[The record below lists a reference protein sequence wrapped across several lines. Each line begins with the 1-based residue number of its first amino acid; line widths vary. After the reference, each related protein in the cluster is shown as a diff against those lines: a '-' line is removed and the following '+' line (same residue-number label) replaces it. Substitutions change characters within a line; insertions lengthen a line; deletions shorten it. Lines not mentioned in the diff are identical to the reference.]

1 MEQWRNGRRE
11 LFEQLTNICN
21 NIEQNLDNELVN
33 GDNTIIRKDE
43 LEDLRLKAN
52 SFEIDNE
59 KHAAQIRSNENSLHE
74 KGVRIKILEEDVSR
88 LKEELWSNQNAATRA
103 DKLEDENR
111 HLREELKKYQNVA
124 SRVEDLEEQNKKLSM
139 ELGNAAIRARDAE
152 LASTDNERS
161 SSFDN
166 GKVPSMGRQSNYRE
180 LDNERKRIKEQW
192 LMQKERAD
200 KYAEILR
207 DKNAQLRRWEAWNNE
222 LHISHTNKVDGTEVQ
237 AQRTRKSRSK
247 SQDLE
252 GRKLTTPNNQ
262 EHVDVALQPTE
273 VRVTSPTKD
282 LPSNDNNLQSDVD
295 DTGHEL
301 DRNEEVVHE
310 SPQLPRHVR
319 RSQHVT
325 SVGETQFL
333 PIEPCHSSS
342 TQDPESSPSG
352 SRVIATVGE
361 SNIETPKIPSS
372 DDVPEFI
379 SARPVRKRKRK
390 GNERESQRTPLP
402 KVKLE
407 ELESSSPITAR
418 ILHAS
423 ESLDLDDIGDR
434 VVTPRKRRRAFVPYV
449 EDVENRVEN
458 AVIDELLLDGNMNE
472 QNQVPTPTTI
482 GQPGRTMIT
491 PASKRGK
498 SSVGKPLRPLSTNR
512 ILPNTVDPNLPT
524 KRQRNPSASV
534 RGVEE
539 ILEDGESTSP
549 AKTPVAAGKG
559 RIHSADLL
567 DNLLSSSP
575 PTKITAY
582 PTPQSVAPEV
592 RSVILPP
599 SKLSTEIM
607 TNRLDKHKTLAT
619 TPHLQKHREDLEIQD
634 DTPVP
639 GRKAIISDEGNV
651 LIKRASSRPRSVI
664 KKETPGPERRASVSD
679 EGFEIAKKHTGLP
692 RAGIV
697 REISRPSLRG
707 SRRGSTETPREAIGT
722 HTELTPKVKPGKS
735 KTPTTSKGR
744 SRRGVG
750 RDLDSDDPEREPYRL
765 RPVATLKLDHFKINP
780 NFNQG
785 YDYAYTEVVRGKDRQ
800 CLPGCVREECCG
812 KQFGALAQALYPVRE
827 NPTTSQKAE
836 EDALLEEYL
845 GDNRHKIWTMGKE
858 ERKDSLAQARKWKAS
873 NTMGK
878 HKSVVPRRST
888 PPGFWEADF
897 PTTQEDEAF
906 KKKQKEIEREKVAE
920 RYAEA
925 MRPGG
930 AWLFKDE

>member
-21 NIEQNLDNELVN
+21 NIEQNLENELVN
-33 GDNTIIRKDE
+33 GDNAIIRKDE
-43 LEDLRLKAN
+43 LEKLRLKAD
-52 SFEIDNE
+52 SFETDNE
-59 KHAAQIRSNENSLHE
+59 EHAAQIRSNENSLHE
-74 KGVRIKILEEDVSR
+74 KEVRIKILEEDVSR
-88 LKEELWSNQNAATRA
+88 LEKELRSNQNAVTRA
-103 DKLEDENR
+103 DKLEEENR
-111 HLREELKKYQNVA
+111 HLLEELKKYQDVT

-166 GKVPSMGRQSNYRE
+166 GQVPSMGRQSNYRE

-207 DKNAQLRRWEAWNNE
+207 EKNAQLRRWEAWNNE
-222 LHISHTNKVDGTEVQ
+222 QHISHTDKAGGTEVQ

-252 GRKLTTPNNQ
+252 GRKPTIPSNQ
-262 EHVDVALQPTE
+262 GHVDVILQQTE
-273 VRVTSPTKD
+273 VHIASPTKD
-282 LPSNDNNLQSDVD
+282 LPSNDNNRQSDVD
-295 DTGHEL
+295 DPGHEL
-301 DRNEEVVHE
+301 VRNEEVVHE

-319 RSQHVT
+319 RYQNVT
-325 SVGETQFL
+325 SVGETQPL
-333 PIEPCHSSS
+333 PIEPGHSSS

-361 SNIETPKIPSS
+361 SNVETPKIPSS
-372 DDVPEFI
+372 DDAPEFI
-379 SARPVRKRKRK
+379 STRPVRKRKR
-390 GNERESQRTPLP
+390 NEREPQRTPLP

-423 ESLDLDDIGDR
+423 ESLDLDDIGDK
-434 VVTPRKRRRAFVPYV
+434 VVTPRKRRRAFIPYV

-458 AVIDELLLDGNMNE
+458 AVSDELLLDGNMNE
-472 QNQVPTPTTI
+472 QNQVPPPATI
-482 GQPGRTMIT
+482 VQPGRTMIT

-524 KRQRNPSASV
+524 KRQRKPSASI

-539 ILEDGESTSP
+539 ILEDRESTSP

-582 PTPQSVAPEV
+582 LTPQSVAPEV

-599 SKLSTEIM
+599 SKLSTEI
-607 TNRLDKHKTLAT
+607 TTSRPEKHKTLAT
-619 TPHLQKHREDLEIQD
+619 TPHFQKHREDLDTQD

-639 GRKAIISDEGNV
+639 GRRAIISDEGNV
-651 LIKRASSRPRSVI
+651 LIKTASSRARSVI
-664 KKETPGPERRASVSD
+664 KKETSEPEQRASVGD
-679 EGFEIAKKHTGLP
+679 EEPETAKKPTGRP

-707 SRRGSTETPREAIGT
+707 SRRSSTETPREASRSPTKI
-722 HTELTPKVKPGKS
+722 TPKSKPGTFKA
-735 KTPTTSKGR
+735 PTTSKGR

-750 RDLDSDDPEREPYRL
+750 RDLDSDDPEPEPYRL
-765 RPVATLKLDHFKINP
+765 RPVTTLKLDHFKINP

-836 EDALLEEYL
+836 EDTLLEEYL
-845 GDNRHKIWTMGKE
+845 GDNKHKIWTMGKE
-858 ERKDSLAQARKWKAS
+858 ERRDSLAQARKWKAS

-906 KKKQKEIEREKVAE
+906 KRKQKEIEREKVAE

>member
-21 NIEQNLDNELVN
+21 NIEQNLDNELVK

-43 LEDLRLKAN
+43 LEKLHLKAN
-52 SFEIDNE
+52 SLEIDSE
-59 KHAAQIRSNENSLHE
+59 EHAAQIRSKENSLHE
-74 KGVRIKILEEDVSR
+74 KELRIKILEEDVSR
-88 LKEELWSNQNAATRA
+88 LKEEHRSNQNAVTRA
-103 DKLEDENR
+103 DRLEEENR
-111 HLREELKKYQNVA
+111 HLLEELKKYQNVI

-161 SSFDN
+161 SLFDN
-166 GKVPSMGRQSNYRE
+166 GQAPSMGRQLNYRE

-200 KYAEILR
+200 KYAKILR
-207 DKNAQLRRWEAWNNE
+207 EKNAQLRQWEVWKNGQ
-222 LHISHTNKVDGTEVQ
+222 HISHTNKADETELQ

-252 GRKLTTPNNQ
+252 GRKSTI
-262 EHVDVALQPTE
+262 EGYVDVAPQPTE
-273 VRVTSPTKD
+273 VPVTSPTKD
-282 LPSNDNNLQSDVD
+282 LPSNDFNRKSNVD
-295 DTGHEL
+295 NPGHEYG
-301 DRNEEVVHE
+301 RNEEVDHE

-319 RSQHVT
+319 RSQRVT
-325 SVGETQFL
+325 SVEETQFI

-352 SRVIATVGE
+352 SKVIATIGE
-361 SNIETPKIPSS
+361 PNIETPKIPSS

-379 SARPVRKRKRK
+379 SARPVRKRKM
-390 GNERESQRTPLP
+390 NEREPQRMPLP

-407 ELESSSPITAR
+407 EPESSSPITAR

-423 ESLDLDDIGDR
+423 ESLDLDDIGDK
-434 VVTPRKRRRAFVPYV
+434 VVTPRKRRRAFIPYV

-458 AVIDELLLDGNMNE
+458 AVSDEMLLDGNVNE
-472 QNQVPTPTTI
+472 QNQVPTPASI

-498 SSVGKPLRPLSTNR
+498 SAVGKPLRPLSTNR

-524 KRQRNPSASV
+524 KRQRKPSARV

-567 DNLLSSSP
+567 DTLLSSSP

-592 RSVILPP
+592 RSVIFPP
-599 SKLSTEIM
+599 SKLSTEIT
-607 TNRLDKHKTLAT
+607 TNGLDKHKILAT
-619 TPHLQKHREDLEIQD
+619 TPQFQKHREDLDSQD
-634 DTPVP
+634 DTLVP
-639 GRKAIISDEGNV
+639 GRRAIISDEGNGLV
-651 LIKRASSRPRSVI
+651 KKDSSRLRSVI
-664 KKETPGPERRASVSD
+664 KKETSGPERRASVSD
-679 EGFEIAKKHTGLP
+679 EGAETVKNSTGRP
-692 RAGIV
+692 RTGIM

-707 SRRGSTETPREAIGT
+707 SRRGSIETPREGSRSPAK
-722 HTELTPKVKPGKS
+722 LTPKMKPGTS
-735 KTPTTSKGR
+735 KTPTTNKGR

-765 RPVATLKLDHFKINP
+765 RPVTTLKLDHFKINP
-780 NFNQG
+780 NYNQG

-836 EDALLEEYL
+836 EDTLLEEYL
-845 GDNRHKIWTMGKE
+845 GDNKHKIWTMGRE

-906 KKKQKEIEREKVAE
+906 KRKQKEIEREKVAE

>member
-11 LFEQLTNICN
+11 LFEQLTSICN
-21 NIEQNLDNELVN
+21 NIEQNLDDELVN

-43 LEDLRLKAN
+43 LEKLRLKAS

-59 KHAAQIRSNENSLHE
+59 EHVTQIQSNENSLHE
-74 KGVRIKILEEDVSR
+74 KELRIKTLEDDVSR
-88 LKEELWSNQNAATRA
+88 LKEELQSSKHAVTRA
-103 DKLEDENR
+103 DRLEEENR
-111 HLREELKKYQNVA
+111 HLLEELKNYRNVT
-124 SRVEDLEEQNKKLSM
+124 SRVGDLEEQNKRLSM
-139 ELGNAAIRARDAE
+139 ELGNAAMRARDAE

-166 GKVPSMGRQSNYRE
+166 GKVPSIGRQSNYKE

-200 KYAEILR
+200 KYAKILR
-207 DKNAQLRRWEAWNNE
+207 EKNVQLRRWEAWNNE
-222 LHISHTNKVDGTEVQ
+222 QQIPHTDEADKAEVQ

-252 GRKLTTPNNQ
+252 GRKAMIPSNPG
-262 EHVDVALQPTE
+262 HFDVVPQPTE
-273 VRVTSPTKD
+273 VSGPSPTND
-282 LPSNDNNLQSDVD
+282 LLSKENNQEFDVGD
-295 DTGHEL
+295 HGHECG
-301 DRNEEVVHE
+301 RNEEADHE
-310 SPQLPRHVR
+310 SPQLPRHLR
-319 RSQHVT
+319 RSQRVT

-333 PIEPCHSSS
+333 PIEPYNSSS

-352 SRVIATVGE
+352 SRVVGE
-361 SNIETPKIPSS
+361 PNIETPKIPSS
-372 DDVPEFI
+372 DDPPEFI
-379 SARPVRKRKRK
+379 SARPVRKRKR
-390 GNERESQRTPLP
+390 NERESQEKPLP

-407 ELESSSPITAR
+407 ELESSSPIAAR

-423 ESLDLDDIGDR
+423 ESLDLDDIGDK
-434 VVTPRKRRRAFVPYV
+434 VVTPRKRRRAFIPYT
-449 EDVENRVEN
+449 EDIENRVES
-458 AVIDELLLDGNMNE
+458 AVTDELLLDGDMNE
-472 QNQVPTPTTI
+472 QNQVPTPVTI
-482 GQPGRTMIT
+482 GQLGRAMIT

-498 SSVGKPLRPLSTNR
+498 NSVGKPLQSLSTNR
-512 ILPNTVDPNLPT
+512 ILPNTVDPNLPA
-524 KRQRNPSASV
+524 KRQRKSSANV

-549 AKTPVAAGKG
+549 AKTPVAGRKG

-582 PTPQSVAPEV
+582 PTPQSVTPEV

-607 TNRLDKHKTLAT
+607 TSRLDKPKTLAT
-619 TPHLQKHREDLEIQD
+619 TPHLQKYREDFDSQD

-639 GRKAIISDEGNV
+639 ARKMNASDQENGIVNKAIN
-651 LIKRASSRPRSVI
+651 LPRSVI
-664 KKETPGPERRASVSD
+664 KKETFESERIASVIEEEAENVKNPTGRARAS
-679 EGFEIAKKHTGLP
+679 IM
-692 RAGIV
+692 
-697 REISRPSLRG
+697 REISRPPLRD
-707 SRRGSTETPREAIGT
+707 SRRGSRETPREASRSPNIS
-722 HTELTPKVKPGKS
+722 TPKVKVGTS
-735 KTPTTSKGR
+735 KAPTASKGR
-744 SRRGVG
+744 PRRGVG
-750 RDLDSDDPEREPYRL
+750 RDLDLDDPEREPYRL

-785 YDYAYTEVVRGKDRQ
+785 YDYAYTEVVRGRDRQ

-836 EDALLEEYL
+836 EDTLLEEYL
-845 GDNRHKIWTMGKE
+845 GDNKHKIWTMGKE

-878 HKSVVPRRST
+878 HKSVIPRRST

-897 PTTQEDEAF
+897 PNTQEDEAL
-906 KKKQKEIEREKVAE
+906 KRKQKEIEREKVAE